1 MSTKTETNKCCR
13 SNPARVR
20 CPSFERDGVPA
31 GALVYDASL
40 QAEPELLAAVRSATT
55 LALNHERL
63 RHELQ
68 GAARRGPAITQA
80 DRRDRRRTAQTTR
93 ARSARRSTA
102 APRRGGA
109 PLAPSGS
116 TPDDRTHRK
125 LLSEGA
131 AELDRAL
138 DELRELARG
147 VYPPVLTE
155 SGLAAAL
162 TCLAER
168 APMAVEVRST
178 LSRRPPVST
187 ELAAYFIVA
196 EGIANASKHSG
207 ADLVEVRLDEVDRN
221 LRILVSDD
229 GFGSATQPPAGG
241 LAGLRDRASALGG
254 ELVIDSPPGR
264 GTTVAVTLPFV
275 PEDTSMTLRGGSPT
289 IRRCC
294 E

>member
-20 CPSFERDGVPA
+20 CLHPRAGRVPA

-68 GAARRGPAITQA
+68 AQLVEVLRSRKRIVATGDAQ
-80 DRRDRRRTAQTTR
+80 RRRLERDLHDGAQQRLVAAALLLRR
-93 ARSARRSTA
+93 AQR
-102 APRRGGA
+102 
-109 PLAPSGS
+109 

-264 GTTVAVTLPFV
+264 GTTLAVTLPFV
-275 PEDTSMTLRGGSPT
+275 PEDTS
-289 IRRCC
+289 
-294 E
+294 